1 MRSAS
6 STPSDDEIG
15 LVGLPLS
22 FDGRRP
28 PPLHAAR
35 DIGADND
42 QLPEVLKIG
51 P

>member
-1 MRSAS
+1 LGLIE
-6 STPSDDEIG
+6 TPHDDELD

-22 FDGRRP
+22 FEGKRP

-42 QLPEVLKIG
+42 QLENLLKFRQ
-51 P
+51 